1 MKKSQLTLTDMNKKL
16 IDQHNVE
23 VDDLNRQLKETR
35 EELISKRRKLD
46 KYVDIVSSFSKQM
59 EEFERFQ
66 ETSNREVQRL
76 KDQVAAQNEE
86 KESLLKQ
93 I

>member
-1 MKKSQLTLTDMNKKL
+1 MNK
-16 IDQHNVE
+16 
-23 VDDLNRQLKETR
+23 QLRESR

-46 KYVDIVSSFSKQM
+46 KYVDIVKSFSKQM
-59 EEFERFQ
+59 EEFEKFQ
-66 ETSNREVQRL
+66 ETSNREVQKL
-76 KDQVAAQNEE
+76 KDQIVAQNVE

>member
-1 MKKSQLTLTDMNKKL
+1 
-16 IDQHNVE
+16 
-23 VDDLNRQLKETR
+23 
-35 EELISKRRKLD
+35 
-46 KYVDIVSSFSKQM
+46 M

-66 ETSNREVQRL
+66 ETSNREVQKL
-76 KDQVAAQNEE
+76 KDQIVAQNVE

>member
-1 MKKSQLTLTDMNKKL
+1 MNK
-16 IDQHNVE
+16 
-23 VDDLNRQLKETR
+23 QLRESR

-46 KYVDIVSSFSKQM
+46 KYVDIVKSFSKQM

-66 ETSNREVQRL
+66 ETSNREVQKL
-76 KDQVAAQNEE
+76 KDQIVAQNVE

>member
-1 MKKSQLTLTDMNKKL
+1 MNK
-16 IDQHNVE
+16 
-23 VDDLNRQLKETR
+23 QLRESR
-35 EELISKRRKLD
+35 EELITKRRKLD
-46 KYVDIVSSFSKQM
+46 KYVDIVKSFSKQM

-66 ETSNREVQRL
+66 ETSNREVQKL
-76 KDQVAAQNEE
+76 KDQIVAQNVE